1 MEKYL
6 INTNIGGVQIPVY
19 KDDWGISV
27 ADDERV
33 SYTTYDAI
41 PEKLKSLL
49 ELESGLEAVVAASD
63 TSKASLISEN
73 LAVKSGGPWYLTIR
87 VDSSG
92 TVFVP
97 EEARVS
103 MGWTK
108 IPNEWNNTHQVAGYS
123 AIHYVKNNIGT
134 RTYILIGDDDKYYM
148 FLVPYPA
155 DRVSSSAPARFTAG
169 GFKTATYP
177 VTLNS
182 MMSEIV
188 LTKAATGGGG
198 AGGPT
203 SKPGGGGGT
212 FDNTN
217 DDVTA
222 PDYTNNP
229 IAGMIAAGTIGVYV
243 PTKVQ
248 MAQFSSWLWS
258 TDVYDVLVKL
268 KDPMDYIIKLGIIP
282 CEVTQKELSSFSLG
296 TVFSQNFQMYKS
308 LTQIITYDLG
318 TIQIPEYWGNALDYA
333 PNTRIQIFLPFIGY
347 QNLQT
352 DDVMGAS
359 INLKYNIDII
369 TGACVAIVTV
379 ARENISQVLYQYNG
393 QCMMSVPLTG
403 RTTQID
409 FGQIVGAVGGI
420 AAGNYVAA
428 GIAAA
433 GTLVNSGPIRQNVA
447 RSGNISGITG
457 FCGVLRPYIVI
468 NRGVQSLPEGYQ
480 TLNGYPSNITAKLST
495 LTGFTKISK
504 IHLEGFSATE
514 DELDEIERMLQEG
527 VIL

>member
-1 MEKYL
+1 M
-6 INTNIGGVQIPVY
+6 
-19 KDDWGISV
+19 
-27 ADDERV
+27 
-33 SYTTYDAI
+33 SYFN
-41 PEKLKSLL
+41 LKS
-49 ELESGLEAVVAASD
+49 AFDD
-63 TSKASLISEN
+63 T
-73 LAVKSGGPWYLTIR
+73 VFR
-87 VDSSG
+87 VDIATWSGVKDGVRLPNFARGTDIVALLSKDVNYKKPNGGSITYYVEVTTGYADGPTISYSTVNQTLRVQGDSHVYTNVITLAKQYMIATPPNRKNVTGYCGASSRPGAYNGDWNTIEGADWLG
-92 TVFVP
+92 T
-97 EEARVS
+97 
-103 MGWTK
+103 G
-108 IPNEWNNTHQVAGYS
+108 WNN
-123 AIHYVKNNIGT
+123 
-134 RTYILIGDDDKYYM
+134 
-148 FLVPYPA
+148 
-155 DRVSSSAPARFTAG
+155 
-169 GFKTATYP
+169 
-177 VTLNS
+177 
-182 MMSEIV
+182 IV
-188 LTKAATGGGG
+188 VRGGGGG

-203 SKPGGGGGT
+203 SKPGGGGGS

-217 DDVTA
+217 DDVFA

-248 MAQFSSWLWS
+248 MAQFSHWLWS
-258 TDVYDVLVKL
+258 ADVYDVLVKL

-282 CEVTQKELSSFSLG
+282 VEVTQKKLSGFSLG
-296 TVFSQNFQMYKS
+296 TVFSQDFQMYKS
-308 LTQIITYDLG
+308 LTQIVTYDLG
-318 TIQIPEYWGNALDYA
+318 TIAIPEYWGNALDYA

-379 ARENISQVLYQYNG
+379 TKGNISQVLYQFNG

-447 RSGNISGITG
+447 RSGNISGNTG

>member
-6 INTNIGGVQIPVY
+6 INTNIGGIQIPVY
-19 KDDWGISV
+19 KDDWGVSI
-27 ADDERV
+27 ADDGRV
-33 SYTTYDAI
+33 SYTSFDAI
-41 PEKLKSLL
+41 PEKLKALL

-63 TSKASLISEN
+63 TSKANLQFDA
-73 LAVKSGGPWYLTIR
+73 LAVKSGGPWYIAIN
-87 VDSSG
+87 VDSASVPYTPENARIGYNFQQTNSG
-92 TVFVP
+92 YDSRKQVVGISNSYY
-97 EEARVS
+97 AKS
-103 MGWTK
+103 K
-108 IPNEWNNTHQVAGYS
+108 IGVNTYLIIDSNN
-123 AIHYVKNNIGT
+123 
-134 RTYILIGDDDKYYM
+134 RYYT
-148 FLVPYPA
+148 FAVPYPDKNITTA
-155 DRVSSSAPARFTAG
+155 QPARLTAG
-169 GFKTATYP
+169 GYKTATYP

-182 MMSEIV
+182 MMTEIV

-203 SKPGGGGGT
+203 SKPGGGGGS

-217 DDVTA
+217 DDVIA
-222 PDYTNNP
+222 PDYSNNP

-248 MAQFSSWLWS
+248 MAQFSHWLWS
-258 TDVYDVLVKL
+258 ADVYDVLVKL

-282 CEVTQKELSSFSLG
+282 VEVTQKELASFSLG
-296 TVFSQNFQMYKS
+296 TVFSQDFQMYKS

-318 TIQIPEYWGNALDYA
+318 TIAIPEYWGNALDYA

-359 INLKYNIDII
+359 INLQYNIDII

-379 ARENISQVLYQYNG
+379 TKENISQVLYQFNG

-447 RSGNISGITG
+447 RSGNISGNTG